1 MKSQTIKEIVRI
13 FLAFLVSLGLIQIV
27 KLSSAL
33 NILMFFLVYI
43 LVSLFIEFII
53 KLYKKRRKKYE

>member
-1 MKSQTIKEIVRI
+1 MKSQTKKEIVRI